1 MIEGV
6 DYCFIYPKED
16 KDIAHIKLLTGTYK
30 DTLFKYGK
38 VSFKE
43 EMDTVRL
50 LFAYYVLESPVM
62 KPKKLE
68 NDSDFKQFA
77 GDLLVE
83 LMTANIDEDIID
95 ETGTDDTENPN
106 LLGELSPKSPS
117 FFKERILYRQNREDD
132 F

>member
-1 MIEGV
+1 MIEGL

-16 KDIAHIKLLTGTYK
+16 KDIAHIKLLTGIYK

-43 EMDTVRL
+43 EMDSVRL

-68 NDSDFKQFA
+68 NDPDFKQFA
-77 GDLLVE
+77 GDLLVD
-83 LMTANIDEDIID
+83 LMSANLDEDIID
-95 ETGTDDTENPN
+95 ETGTDDTEAFD
-106 LLGELSPKSPS
+106 LLGRLSTEGSAFPKA
-117 FFKERILYRQNREDD
+117 
-132 F
+132 